1 MIHILQKVISSQI
14 ISRLFVM
21 ALLLLTLQVTPV
33 LWSQQLVWLEY
44 LVVGG
49 CLVMA
54 ISSLFLKTNCQL
66 TVVDILV
73 TVWWWYVFLCAYL
86 KTGYPCSYEMTVY
99 SVLYGLYV
107 LLRFLFSV
115 FPLRDGILEHLFMFA
130 AFLEV
135 GLGIWQLGVGK
146 SLHPLFPVTGS
157 FYNPGPYAAYVAI
170 GMSIALVQLAELRKE
185 ARYYYYRKVAYLLL
199 LVFGTFV
206 LLIAGSRGALLSL
219 FVVAFWKYGR
229 LIRRYLGY
237 LIVVGFSL
245 GTVLLYAK
253 FGSVMGRLVIWYLSG
268 KMIAENCLL
277 GAGIGSFKGEYG
289 QALFHFFSQS
299 SQADYFA
306 HYVDVTD
313 YAFCDLLQVGVEQGL
328 IGILLCLTLIV
339 LAIHIMSRNT
349 HGLFAA
355 LLALLVFSLFSY
367 PFQLLPFQI
376 LGVVLL
382 AKIPMVPV
390 RCLCLTWRKHLC
402 LSLVVVMVGWQGIGF
417 ARTHVKARLASLD
430 ATLSI
435 YAAYINDCYPLLEY
449 CSEDKAFLFN
459 FAKMLQADG
468 RYVDSNFVLM
478 QGTKVS
484 NDPMFWVLMGNNL
497 KAMRLYDEAVA
508 CYDRASGM
516 LPNRVYPIYQK
527 MKLYLETGRICQA
540 KRCAHHLLAR
550 KPKVQSSATKQM
562 YDEACAVLKH

>member
-1 MIHILQKVISSQI
+1 M
-14 ISRLFVM
+14 
-21 ALLLLTLQVTPV
+21 
-33 LWSQQLVWLEY
+33 
-44 LVVGG
+44 
-49 CLVMA
+49 
-54 ISSLFLKTNCQL
+54 
-66 TVVDILV
+66 
-73 TVWWWYVFLCAYL
+73 
-86 KTGYPCSYEMTVY
+86 
-99 SVLYGLYV
+99 SV
-107 LLRFLFSV
+107 
-115 FPLRDGILEHLFMFA
+115 
-130 AFLEV
+130 
-135 GLGIWQLGVGK
+135 
-146 SLHPLFPVTGS
+146 
-157 FYNPGPYAAYVAI
+157 
-170 GMSIALVQLAELRKE
+170 ALVQLAELRKQ

-268 KMIAENCLL
+268 KLIAENCLF

-339 LAIHIMSRNT
+339 LAIHTMSRNT

-390 RCLCLTWRKHLC
+390 RCLCLTWRKYLC
-402 LSLVVVMVGWQGIGF
+402 LSLVLVMLGWQGIGF
-417 ARTHVKARLASLD
+417 ARTHVNILHNCK
-430 ATLSI
+430 
-435 YAAYINDCYPLLEY
+435 
-449 CSEDKAFLFN
+449 
-459 FAKMLQADG
+459 
-468 RYVDSNFVLM
+468 
-478 QGTKVS
+478 KV
-484 NDPMFWVLMGNNL
+484 NL
-497 KAMRLYDEAVA
+497 
-508 CYDRASGM
+508 
-516 LPNRVYPIYQK
+516 
-527 MKLYLETGRICQA
+527 
-540 KRCAHHLLAR
+540 
-550 KPKVQSSATKQM
+550 
-562 YDEACAVLKH
+562 